1 MHDDYR
7 GVGNQSP
14 LPLIDLLPL
23 RGHCDTC
30 WESVTS
36 PFDRLTWNGIKDA
49 AKVGNQSPLPL
60 IDLPIGRHRVSV
72 GWESV
77 TSPFD
82 RLTDCAGWLP
92 VALGISH
99 LSL

>member
-14 LPLIDLLPL
+14 LPLIDLEAATSKAEQ
-23 RGHCDTC
+23 G

-36 PFDRLTWNGIKDA
+36 PFDRLISAGRLDQVF
-49 AKVGNQSPLPL
+49 VGNQSPLPL
-60 IDLPIGRHRVSV
+60 IDLAGGRYGCQA

-82 RLTDCAGWLP
+82 RLTVSGP
-92 VALGISH
+92 PRSQKLGISH

>member
-1 MHDDYR
+1 MGV

-14 LPLIDLLPL
+14 LPLIDL
-23 RGHCDTC
+23 
-30 WESVTS
+30 WE
-36 PFDRLTWNGIKDA
+36 DRCR
-49 AKVGNQSPLPL
+49 S
-60 IDLPIGRHRVSV
+60 RH

-82 RLTDCAGWLP
+82 RLTRDDETMELL
-92 VALGISH
+92 LGISH

>member
-1 MHDDYR
+1 MVAAALE
-7 GVGNQSP
+7 VGNQSP
-14 LPLIDLLPL
+14 LPLIDLAKIL
-23 RGHCDTC
+23 
-30 WESVTS
+30 VVAS
-36 PFDRLTWNGIKDA
+36 P
-49 AKVGNQSPLPL
+49 
-60 IDLPIGRHRVSV
+60 

-82 RLTDCAGWLP
+82 RLSIVQQGVQ